1 MSGLEDFYR
10 SKDVYI
16 KLPTQLRY
24 YKHRPK
30 LSSEGELGIMP
41 MSTKDEMLL
50 KVPDT
55 LYNGEALFEIIKS
68 VAPDIK
74 DPYEILLPDMDAILI
89 ATRIASYGTDM
100 DVSATCP
107 HCNQKT
113 EYAINLANIL
123 SGLRAIDPLTIEIN
137 KLSIILKPNSVSAMT
152 AKGIADHESNRL
164 LIIMSQNKDS
174 DTDLYKD
181 QFKESLERISAAN
194 IAFIAN
200 RIESVTTPDDTVVTD
215 VQEIAN
221 WLTNATTSTVEQIS
235 NHGDKLNDSGIPKS
249 FNFTCSNEVCQKSF
263 ESSFEFNPSFFFKD
277 S

>member
-1 MSGLEDFYR
+1 
-10 SKDVYI
+10 
-16 KLPTQLRY
+16 
-24 YKHRPK
+24 
-30 LSSEGELGIMP
+30 
-41 MSTKDEMLL
+41 
-50 KVPDT
+50 
-55 LYNGEALFEIIKS
+55 
-68 VAPDIK
+68 
-74 DPYEILLPDMDAILI
+74 
-89 ATRIASYGTDM
+89 
-100 DVSATCP
+100 
-107 HCNQKT
+107 
-113 EYAINLANIL
+113 
-123 SGLRAIDPLTIEIN
+123 
-137 KLSIILKPNSVSAMT
+137 
-152 AKGIADHESNRL
+152 
-164 LIIMSQNKDS
+164 MSQNKDS

-235 NHGDKLNDSGIPKS
+235 NHGDKLNDRGIPKS